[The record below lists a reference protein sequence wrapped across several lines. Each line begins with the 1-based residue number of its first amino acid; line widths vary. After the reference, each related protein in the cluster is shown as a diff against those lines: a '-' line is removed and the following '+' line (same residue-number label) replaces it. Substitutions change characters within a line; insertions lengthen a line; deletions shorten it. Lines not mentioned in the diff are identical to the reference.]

1 MIFTKALHIL
11 YLSTFYAQY
20 VDKPE
25 AFAIVRRLPEK
36 ESMAVL
42 LPISM
47 LS

>member
-20 VDKPE
+20 VDKLE
-25 AFAIVRRLPEK
+25 AFAIVRRLPAN
-36 ESMAVL
+36 ESMAFL
-42 LPISM
+42 LPIYM